1 MRSIRVRTLGLA
13 LVAVFALGAVAVGS
27 ASAQITPGLGRCV
40 KLTGGMY
47 KDAGCTEKVSS
58 GGKFEWKAGPG
69 EKNKF
74 KSSGEKATLEGA
86 GEAHTKITCTSVS
99 NSGEYTNGTE
109 YKITVTF
116 LGCESGGIKC
126 ENTATLGEIGTNPLR
141 GKYGIIE
148 TLTKL
153 GTSLEAF
160 TAGTT
165 IATFKCGSTVTK
177 VTGSVISPITPVN
190 KMELKETEK
199 FAQTKGIQKPTKFEG
214 QAADVLMSENSLGKE
229 QAGEEVEAVITNEE
243 ELEIRGEA

>member
-1 MRSIRVRTLGLA
+1 MRSSRVRTLGLA

-165 IATFKCGSTVTK
+165 IATFKCGDHPSQQNGAK
-177 VTGSVISPITPVN
+177 R
-190 KMELKETEK
+190 
-199 FAQTKGIQKPTKFEG
+199 
-214 QAADVLMSENSLGKE
+214 DR
-229 QAGEEVEAVITNEE
+229 
-243 ELEIRGEA
+243 EIRTDQRYTETNKIRRPGGRCTHVGKFSRERTSRGGSGSCNHKRRRTGD